1 MINLM
6 YLLPNLLNSLGVVL
20 STILLQIP
28 MADTFRSEGKIY
40 VVLAVVLII
49 LGGLFYYLL
58 RIDRKLKKLEEDII
72 KNNP

>member
-58 RIDRKLKKLEEDII
+58 RIDRS
-72 KNNP
+72 

>member
-58 RIDRKLKKLEEDII
+58 RIDRKLKKLEEDIN
-72 KNNP
+72 KK

>member
-1 MINLM
+1 M

-58 RIDRKLKKLEEDII
+58 RIDRKLKKLEEDIN
-72 KNNP
+72 KK

>member
-6 YLLPNLLNSLGVVL
+6 YLLPNLLNSPGVVL

-58 RIDRKLKKLEEDII
+58 RIDRKLKKLEEDIN
-72 KNNP
+72 KK

>member
-6 YLLPNLLNSLGVVL
+6 HLLPNLLNSLGVVL

-58 RIDRKLKKLEEDII
+58 RIERKLKKLEDEIN

>member
-20 STILLQIP
+20 SSILLQIP

-58 RIDRKLKKLEEDII
+58 RIDRKLKKLEDDIN
-72 KNNP
+72 KK

>member
-20 STILLQIP
+20 GTILLQIP

-58 RIDRKLKKLEEDII
+58 RIDRKLKKLEEDIN
-72 KNNP
+72 KK